1 MIRLHSLGQCTI
13 EVGDTRLTPSAE
25 TLFAAAL
32 YLVLEAGR
40 PIERREIIE
49 AIWPGVA
56 DRKANQ
62 CLRQTLYKLNTMGA
76 ALRSSRTHIVLP
88 ARSVQS
94 DCSALL
100 EASERAEMER
110 LASDIPGPFLPGYAP
125 RFSVPY
131 LEWLEHQRDLVTS
144 ALRRVLVA
152 GMNARKVRGEWRH
165 AEPLAMRCLAI
176 DPLNEEATLVLAE
189 AAALNGSKVKALAIL
204 DRYLR
209 DIGPDAREIRL
220 PATLMRRR
228 IAEVYH
234 GDLIPVRETPH
245 VGRDAE
251 MAELTGALHTASSSR
266 GSSFIIWGEPGIGKT
281 RLVTELCRSATLDR
295 LQVAR
300 VGCQSH
306 DERRPLSAFVD
317 LVPRL
322 LELRG
327 SVGCSPESMKYLR
340 RLIAHDPND
349 TSFSPDSRESEL
361 LFSNIRRS
369 VFDLLD
375 AIAAEG
381 RLIVLIEDIHWLDRM
396 SWEIMRD
403 IPSWVATRPVV
414 VLLTSRMASVASHF
428 SEGEQGSPTM
438 MHVLPLPEEPSQEL
452 LESVTAGTI
461 REGNTEFYRWCI
473 SSAGGNPYYLTELA
487 FHTSW
492 DGEHYQAPATL
503 GKLISERLNRLDPLS
518 KRLLQACCILGKLST
533 LPRIEAVLGEN
544 RLSLLAA
551 LDELE
556 AFGVVESDGSTVYC
570 KHELLSSAA
579 LARLS
584 RLSAALLHR
593 HAAQALEQDASGMQ
607 STALLWECARHW
619 QQAGERERAITL
631 LRKCAHH
638 SIEIGLPTEAAT
650 LLEHALS
657 MASDHEESLPIV
669 ETQVTALYLADYWEK
684 LPSTIEL
691 LGRLREQAHH
701 PCEAHT
707 DDELL
712 GLEAE
717 WRLGV
722 DLAIPFGKLQ
732 ACVNDDAASYEHR
745 VQAATLA
752 LMLADNL
759 CTTDGTQAIYY
770 TVHPLLGSV
779 DVTEPTRCLFEM
791 VYACSFGDASK
802 AGAFADALVAST
814 RGHSNIAM
822 LSRMLRRASRAYS
835 VAGAIQSAEKVTLEA
850 FRLAEQARLE
860 NGAAAAAGRLIEIYT
875 MAGNAD
881 EAERW
886 YRAATA
892 RRAAWAGQ
900 VDKTIVTGCG
910 AKLALHRGDFDE
922 AERLID
928 LAHTLFATS
937 ASLRHQAEISALR
950 ISLWL
955 ARNDKILPTKQVEEM
970 LALHERTRGFVS
982 HDYAALATFRALSA
996 SGRASAAAT
1005 YAAEY
1010 VHIHRREHSPLLP
1023 ELRMYLAGAG
1033 VTTECLDTHVASTA
1047 SKEP

>member
-1 MIRLHSLGQCTI
+1 MIRLHGIGQCSI
-13 EVGDTRLTPSAE
+13 DVGDTRLTPSAD

-32 YLVLEAGR
+32 YMVLEAGR
-40 PIERREIIE
+40 PIERRELIE
-49 AIWPGVA
+49 VLWPGAA

-62 CLRQTLYKLNTMGA
+62 RLRQTLYKLNTMGA
-76 ALRSSRTHIVLP
+76 ALRCDRTHVVLP
-88 ARSVQS
+88 SRSVQS
-94 DCSALL
+94 DCSVLL

-110 LASDIPGPFLPGYAP
+110 LADEIPGAFLPGYAP

-131 LEWLEHQRDLVTS
+131 LEWLDRQRDLVTS

-152 GMNARKVRGEWRH
+152 GMNARKARGEWRR

-189 AAALNGSKVKALAIL
+189 AAALSGSKVKALAIL

-234 GDLIPVRETPH
+234 GDLIPVRESPQ

-251 MAELTGALHTASSSR
+251 MAELTRALHAAGSSH

-281 RLVTELCRSATLDR
+281 RLVTEFGKGAVLD
-295 LQVAR
+295 QVQLAR

-327 SVGCSPESMKYLR
+327 SVGCSPESMKFLK

-381 RLIVLIEDIHWLDRM
+381 KLIVVIEDIHWLDRM

-414 VLLTSRMASVASHF
+414 VLLTSRVATVASHF
-428 SEGEQGSPTM
+428 SDGEQGSPTM
-438 MHVLPLPEEPSQEL
+438 LHVLPLLEEPSQEL
-452 LESVTAGTI
+452 LRYVTAGTI
-461 REGNTEFYRWCI
+461 REGNSAFLNWCV

-492 DGEHYQAPATL
+492 DGEQYQAPATL
-503 GKLISERLNRLDPLS
+503 SKLISERLNRLDPLS
-518 KRLLQACCILGKLST
+518 KRVLQACCILGKLST
-533 LPRIEAVLGEN
+533 LERLEMVLGEN

-556 AFGVVESDGSTVYC
+556 AFGLVESEMPKVYC

-584 RLSAALLHR
+584 KLSAALLHR
-593 HAAQALEQDASGMQ
+593 HAAQALEQDVSGMQ

-619 QQAGERERAITL
+619 QQAGERERAITM
-631 LRKCAHH
+631 LRTCAHH
-638 SIEIGLPTEAAT
+638 SIEMGLPTEAVT
-650 LLEHALS
+650 LLDHAMS
-657 MASDHEESLPIV
+657 MASDHEESLPIA
-669 ETQVTALYLADYWEK
+669 ETQVTALYLADFWEK

-691 LGRLREQAHH
+691 LCRLREQGNH
-701 PCEAHT
+701 PCEVHT
-707 DDELL
+707 EDELL

-717 WRLGV
+717 WRLGGN
-722 DLAIPFGKLQ
+722 IQ
-732 ACVNDDAASYEHR
+732 ALFTRLVSCIDSRASVEHR
-745 VQAATLA
+745 VRAGMLA

-759 CTTDGTQAIYY
+759 CSRDAAEV
-770 TVHPLLGSV
+770 VHSSIRPHV
-779 DVTEPTRCLFEM
+779 DSPDVHAATRTYFNM
-791 VYACSFGDASK
+791 IYACSFGDATS
-802 AGAFADALVAST
+802 APAFARDL
-814 RGHSNIAM
+814 IAHARANGNAAT
-822 LSRMLRRASRAYS
+822 LSRTLRHASIAFEVAGLIRDAETAAIEAFSIAEKLGLENAATGAIASLVGLYSRLGQVADAEDWHRRAMHHRAPFS
-835 VAGAIQSAEKVTLEA
+835 GAINQS
-850 FRLAEQARLE
+850 
-860 NGAAAAAGRLIEIYT
+860 NLIGFEV
-875 MAGNAD
+875 
-881 EAERW
+881 
-886 YRAATA
+886 
-892 RRAAWAGQ
+892 RRALQ
-900 VDKTIVTGCG
+900 CG
-910 AKLALHRGDFDE
+910 WYDD
-922 AERLID
+922 AEFLID
-928 LAHTLFATS
+928 LANYNLAPG
-937 ASLRHQAEISALR
+937 ASLRHRAEIAAQRIQLTMLRDNQDPDESDVEALLTMHYAAR
-950 ISLWL
+950 CFNWHDYVALVLFEAL
-955 ARNDKILPTKQVEEM
+955 ARQGQRTKGAD
-970 LALHERTRGFVS
+970 LAS
-982 HDYAALATFRALSA
+982 
-996 SGRASAAAT
+996 
-1005 YAAEY
+1005 EY
-1010 VHIHRREHSPLLP
+1010 VGEYRRGLSPLLP
-1023 ELRMYLAGAG
+1023 QLE
-1033 VTTECLDTHVASTA
+1033 ECLDKLEVRAAESTSDMSSTRLA
-1047 SKEP
+1047 

>member
-1 MIRLHSLGQCTI
+1 MIRLYGIGQCSI
-13 EVGDTRLTPSAE
+13 DVGDTRLTPSAE

-32 YLVLEAGR
+32 YMVLEAGR
-40 PIERREIIE
+40 PIERREIVE
-49 AIWPGVA
+49 VLWPGAA

-76 ALRSSRTHIVLP
+76 ALRCDRTHVVLP
-88 ARSVQS
+88 SRSVQS

-110 LASDIPGPFLPGYAP
+110 LADQIPGAFLPGYAP

-131 LEWLEHQRDLVTS
+131 LEWLDRQRDLVTS

-152 GMNARKVRGEWRH
+152 GMNARKARGEWRR

-189 AAALNGSKVKALAIL
+189 AAALSGSKVKALAIL

-234 GDLIPVRETPH
+234 GDLIPVRESPQ

-251 MAELTGALHTASSSR
+251 MAELTRALHAAGSSH

-281 RLVTELCRSATLDR
+281 RLVTEFGKGAALDR
-295 LQVAR
+295 VQLAR

-317 LVPRL
+317 VVPRL

-327 SVGCSPESMKYLR
+327 SVGCSPESMKYLK
-340 RLIAHDPND
+340 RLIAHDPSD

-381 RLIVLIEDIHWLDRM
+381 KLIVVIEDIHWLDRM

-403 IPSWVATRPVV
+403 IPSWVSTRPVV
-414 VLLTSRMASVASHF
+414 VLLTSRVVTVASRF
-428 SEGEQGSPTM
+428 SDGEQGSPTM
-438 MHVLPLPEEPSQEL
+438 LHVLPLLEEPSQEL
-452 LESVTAGTI
+452 LRYVTAGTI
-461 REGNTEFYRWCI
+461 REGNSKFLDWCV

-503 GKLISERLNRLDPLS
+503 SKLISERLNRLDPLS
-518 KRLLQACCILGKLST
+518 KRVLQACCILGKLST
-533 LPRIEAVLGEN
+533 LERLEMVLGEN

-556 AFGVVESDGSTVYC
+556 AFGLVESEMPKVYC
-570 KHELLSSAA
+570 KHELLASAA

-584 RLSAALLHR
+584 KLSAALLHR
-593 HAAQALEQDASGMQ
+593 HAAQALEQDVGGMQ

-631 LRKCAHH
+631 LRTCAHH
-638 SIEIGLPTEAAT
+638 SIEMGLPTEAVT
-650 LLEHALS
+650 LLDHAMS
-657 MASDHEESLPIV
+657 MASNHEESLPIA
-669 ETQVTALYLADYWEK
+669 ETQVTALYLADFWEK

-691 LGRLREQAHH
+691 LGRLREQGNH
-701 PCEAHT
+701 PCEIHT
-707 DDELL
+707 EDELL

-722 DLAIPFGKLQ
+722 DLTIPFSKLQ
-732 ACVNDDAASYEHR
+732 ACVTRCAASLEHR
-745 VQAATLA
+745 VRAATLA

-759 CTTDGTQAIYY
+759 CTTNGTQEIYDAVSPY
-770 TVHPLLGSV
+770 LTSP
-779 DVTEPTRCLFEM
+779 DVATPTRYLFDM

-802 AGAFADALVAST
+802 AGAFADEFVESS
-814 RGHSNIAM
+814 RGDSNIAM
-822 LSRMLRRASRAYS
+822 LSRVLRRASRAYS
-835 VAGAIQSAEKVTLEA
+835 VGGAIQSAERVTLEA

-875 MAGNAD
+875 MAGNSD

-886 YRAATA
+886 YRTATG
-892 RRAAWAGQ
+892 RRTTWAGQ
-900 VDKTIVTGCG
+900 VDKTILTGCG
-910 AKLALHRGDFDE
+910 AKLALQRGDHEE

-928 LAHTLFATS
+928 LAHTMFETS
-937 ASLRHQAEISALR
+937 ASLRHKAEISALR
-950 ISLWL
+950 IRLLL
-955 ARNDKILPTKQVEEM
+955 ARTQGAPPCEKVEEM
-970 LALHERTRGFVS
+970 VALHERTRSFVS
-982 HDYAALATFRALSA
+982 HDYAALATFTALEAFGQASRAA
-996 SGRASAAAT
+996 D
-1005 YAAEY
+1005 YALEY
-1010 VHIHRREHSPLLP
+1010 VKTHRRELSPLLP
-1023 ELRMYLAGAG
+1023 ELQRYL
-1033 VTTECLDTHVASTA
+1033 VASGIITELFDVRA
-1047 SKEP
+1047 QTR

>member
-1 MIRLHSLGQCTI
+1 MI
-13 EVGDTRLTPSAE
+13 EVGDARLTPSAE

-40 PIERREIIE
+40 PIERREMIDVL
-49 AIWPGVA
+49 WPGVA

-62 CLRQTLYKLNTMGA
+62 CLRQTLYKLNSMGA
-76 ALRSSRTHIVLP
+76 ALRCTRTHVVLP
-88 ARSVQS
+88 GRSVQS
-94 DCSALL
+94 DCVPLL
-100 EASERAEMER
+100 EASERAELER
-110 LASDIPGPFLPGYAP
+110 LAGSVPGAFLPAYAP

-131 LEWLEHQRDLVTS
+131 VEWLEHQRDVVTS

-152 GMNARKVRGEWRH
+152 GMNARKTGGEWRR
-165 AEPLAMRCLAI
+165 AEALAMRCLAI

-189 AAALNGSKVKALAIL
+189 AAAMNGSKVRALAIL

-234 GDLIPVRETPH
+234 GDLIPVRATPH

-251 MAELTGALHTASSSR
+251 MAELSRALHAAGSSR

-281 RLVTELCRSATLDR
+281 RLVTEFSRGTALDR
-295 LQVAR
+295 VQVAR

-327 SVGCSPESMKYLR
+327 SVGCSPESMKYLK

-375 AIAAEG
+375 AIAVEG
-381 RLIVLIEDIHWLDRM
+381 KLIVVIEDVHWLDRM

-403 IPSWVATRPVV
+403 IPAWVATRPVV
-414 VLLTSRMASVASHF
+414 VLLTSRTANLTSHF
-428 SEGEQGSPTM
+428 SDGEQGSPSILR
-438 MHVLPLPEEPSQEL
+438 VLPLLEEPSHEL
-452 LESVTAGTI
+452 LRSVTAGTI
-461 REGNTEFYRWCI
+461 REGNAQFYDWCI
-473 SSAGGNPYYLTELA
+473 ASAGGNPYYLTELA

-503 GKLISERLNRLDPLS
+503 GKLISERLDRLDPLS
-518 KRLLQACCILGKLST
+518 KRVLQACCILGKLST
-533 LPRIEAVLGEN
+533 LERLEMVLAES
-544 RLSLLAA
+544 RVALLGA
-551 LDELE
+551 LDQLE
-556 AFGVVESDGSTVYC
+556 AFGLVESEGLMVYC

-584 RLSAALLHR
+584 KLSAALLHR
-593 HAAQALEQDASGMQ
+593 HAAQALERDVAHTQ

-631 LRKCAHH
+631 LRTCAHH
-638 SIEIGLPTEAAT
+638 SIEIGLPTEAVT
-650 LLEHALS
+650 LLDHAMS
-657 MASDHEESLPIV
+657 MASDHEESLPIA

-691 LGRLREQAHH
+691 LGRLREQGNR
-701 PCEAHT
+701 PCEVHT
-707 DDELL
+707 EDELL

-722 DLAIPFGKLQ
+722 DLTIPFGKLQ
-732 ACVNDDAASYEHR
+732 ACVRDRAASHEHR
-745 VQAATLA
+745 VRAATLV

-759 CTTDGTQAIYY
+759 CTTNGTQSIYDL
-770 TVHPLLGSV
+770 VNPFLGSS
-779 DVTEPTRCLFEM
+779 DVTAPTRCLFEM
-791 VYACSFGDASK
+791 VYACSFGDASQ
-802 AGAFADALVAST
+802 AGSFADQLVEAT
-814 RGHSNIAM
+814 RGDSNIAL
-822 LSRMLRRASRAYS
+822 LSRVLRRASRAYS
-835 VAGAIQSAEKVTLEA
+835 VAGAIESAERVTLEA

-875 MAGNAD
+875 MAGNAA

-886 YRAATA
+886 YRTATA
-892 RRAAWAGQ
+892 RRSAWIGQ
-900 VDKTIVTGCG
+900 VDKTILTGCG
-910 AKLALHRGDFDE
+910 AKLALRRGDFGE

-928 LAHTLFATS
+928 LAHTLFETS
-937 ASLRHQAEISALR
+937 ASLRHQAEITALR
-950 ISLWL
+950 ISLHL
-955 ARNDKILPTKQVEEM
+955 ARAQGSPPLQEVEQM
-970 LALHERTRGFVS
+970 VALHERTRAFVS
-982 HDYAALATFRALSA
+982 HDYAALATFAALTSAGQAVRAADYS
-996 SGRASAAAT
+996 RA
-1005 YAAEY
+1005 Y
-1010 VHIHRREHSPLLP
+1010 VNDYRRERSPLLP
-1023 ELRMYLAGAG
+1023 ELLEYLNATG
-1033 VTTECLDTHVASTA
+1033 VMAARCDAPSYGDATG
-1047 SKEP
+1047 K